1 VVDRASIDDIRRRID
16 AMDDRVNQLTQTY
29 RERKRPKIHINNPE
43 TARLQQ
49 PLNASRGIN
58 PDMPLGSVI
67 KEWDCQNQ
75 YSIWTEHTSKI
86 SESCCIIAKV
96 LKYLG
101 KNYGVVGTPRQCMS
115 LLNVTYICGKSLGC
129 TISNPSTS

>member
-1 VVDRASIDDIRRRID
+1 
-16 AMDDRVNQLTQTY
+16 
-29 RERKRPKIHINNPE
+29 
-43 TARLQQ
+43 
-49 PLNASRGIN
+49 
-58 PDMPLGSVI
+58 MPLGSVI

-115 LLNVTYICGKSLGC
+115 LLNVTYIYRH
-129 TISNPSTS
+129 I